1 LPNGKASACCI
12 LRAVLM
18 SGKKLDSKD
27 LLGLINRAINNA
39 WPSYMSIIAVGKAEA
54 LNDLHSDD
62 SGRTDPKT

>member
-1 LPNGKASACCI
+1 
-12 LRAVLM
+12 M